1 MDNALISYP
10 HNFFLQYKTAKLW
23 IKSGTKGAQVYVY
36 TNPLKKKM
44 DFVVIGTCVFN

>member
-36 TNPLKKKM
+36 TNPLKKKNGLRCNRY
-44 DFVVIGTCVFN
+44 VCV